1 MSDIENYINN
11 SPFITGCVMLIMNL
25 GGRYI
30 AMEVP
35 EGMNNFFSNPWV
47 RKLTI
52 MCVAFMATRNIKLSL
67 LLLLLFILLSR
78 FLMNENSKCCLLKID
93 KEKKN

>member
-1 MSDIENYINN
+1 MSLEQYINT
-11 SPFITGCVMLIMNL
+11 SPFISGCVMLIMNL

-35 EGMNNFFSNPWV
+35 DGMNNFFSKPWV

-52 MCVAFMATRNIKLSL
+52 ICIAFMATRNIKLSVIL
-67 LLLLLFILLSR
+67 MLLFVLLSR
-78 FLMNENSKCCLLKID
+78 FLMNENSKCCLIKKTN
-93 KEKKN
+93 KEK

>member
-1 MSDIENYINN
+1 MSLEQYINT
-11 SPFITGCVMLIMNL
+11 SPFISGCVMLIMNL

-35 EGMNNFFSNPWV
+35 DGMNNFFSKPWV
-47 RKLTI
+47 RKITI

-67 LLLLLFILLSR
+67 ILMLLFVLLSR
-78 FLMNENSKCCLLKID
+78 FLMNENSKCCLIKTN
-93 KEKKN
+93 KENK